1 MADEDLPVISESQ
14 WSANFGGGGDD
25 LPTIN
30 ESDFLK
36 MAAPLIPSGGQSPEA
51 QALIGANASPVQ
63 KFGRAI
69 AGGLSQFIPFGDELV
84 AGGASAID
92 DVKGFFQGE
101 KFDPG
106 TSYDNR
112 LKEIRGY
119 QQAMD
124 IALRPSTTASVFEK
138 VGPALLLP
146 GPGKLKA
153 LVNNPISK
161 IGASAVEGYGLGA
174 VTGFA
179 GGEGTEDR
187 LEKGKRGGALGGL
200 FGAGLESLGQAFFA
214 AGDKLDDASL
224 ALNRKSVGATQAS
237 YSKTNNMLQRVETP
251 EGDIESLTKN
261 SLDDLLSN
269 NKLGRSR
276 DPSTLIKTA
285 EEKMS
290 SLGDDVK
297 DLLKSA
303 DESRTAPAIPSWD
316 KTFKYLQS
324 SKMPADE
331 VDKYLGEL
339 SDYQAA
345 LTKEGDGSLAYLQ
358 SQKQSLANKWNPAN
372 KVANNFWRAVYSDMQ
387 GTIEAAAPSVKGIN
401 KEIQKYILA
410 KPMLERSLAAAENK
424 EPVTGLMQG
433 IRTSGGG
440 GVPLLAGVY
449 SGHPVAGAAGALG
462 MWLSRTPQGLSQL
475 SNMTGISADALS
487 GLAAILSKSAP
498 VAGAAIANKQEKP
511 MDALPPSVFSPPGI
525 EEKASVF
532 STDKKDIVLKTLAKA
547 ENSKGLT
554 SPKGAQGTYQLM
566 PEIRKKFGVKDAFND
581 KEAGEAAWKLYNEE
595 LERFKD
601 PRLAFAA
608 YNLGSPRLK
617 EAIERAGSKD
627 WKDVA
632 KHVPKETRD
641 YVARAE
647 KFLSSA
653 EG

>member
-36 MAAPLIPSGGQSPEA
+36 IAAPLPSGGQSPEA

-63 KFGRAI
+63 KFGRAV
-69 AGGLSQFIPFGDELV
+69 AGGLSQFLPFGDEIV

-106 TSYDNR
+106 TTYDNR

-153 LVNNPISK
+153 LVNNPVSK

-174 VTGFA
+174 ATGFA

-187 LEKGKRGGALGGL
+187 LDKAKYGGALGGL

-214 AGDKLDDASL
+214 VGDKLDDASL

-276 DPSTLIKTA
+276 NPSTLIKTA
-285 EEKMS
+285 EAKMS

-316 KTFKYLQS
+316 RTLKYLQS

-331 VDKYLGEL
+331 VDKYLSEL
-339 SDYQAA
+339 ADYQSA
-345 LTKEGDGSLAYLQ
+345 LMKEGDGSLVYLQ

-372 KVANNFWRAVYSDMQ
+372 KVGNNFWRAVYSDMQ
-387 GTIEAAAPSVKGIN
+387 GTIESAVPSVKGIN

-410 KPMLERSLAAAENK
+410 KPMLERSLAVAENK

-462 MWLSRTPQGLSQL
+462 MWLSRTPQGLRQL
-475 SNMTGISADALS
+475 SNMTGISAEALS
-487 GLAAILSKSAP
+487 GLGAALSKGAP
-498 VAGAAIANKQEKP
+498 VAGAAIVKNKQEEKP
-511 MDALPPSVFSPPGI
+511 MDAIPPSVFSPPGI
-525 EEKASVF
+525 QEKASVF
-532 STDKKDIVLKTLAKA
+532 DVPPKLMDAVKKVESNDNPLAVGKKTKYGQAKGAYQMLDETGKEYHKKLGIKEPYDPHNEKQQEKLATAYVADLIKKYKGDIAKA
-547 ENSKGLT
+547 LTAYHTGMGNVDKGDI
-554 SPKGAQGTYQLM
+554 G
-566 PEIRKKFGVKDAFND
+566 PEGKKY
-581 KEAGEAAWKLYNEE
+581 AGKI
-595 LERFKD
+595 
-601 PRLAFAA
+601 FAA
-608 YNLGSPRLK
+608 LDG
-617 EAIERAGSKD
+617 
-627 WKDVA
+627 
-632 KHVPKETRD
+632 
-641 YVARAE
+641 
-647 KFLSSA
+647 
-653 EG
+653 